1 MTTATLQNIKP
12 VTPSDE
18 MLAQHKSYWE
28 TDKGIKED
36 HIIGECLDNE
46 IREVENE
53 WSNER
58 QFFEIDWGK

>member
-1 MTTATLQNIKP
+1 MTIATLQNIKP

-46 IREVENE
+46 IREAE
-53 WSNER
+53 
-58 QFFEIDWGK
+58 DD